1 MRSMMLF
8 TIVAAAL
15 TAKADYWMTFCKTP
29 DGRQYSQVGYVKTDT
44 NTRPPWGGPHRKG
57 VHR

>member
-15 TAKADYWMTFCKTP
+15 TAKADYWMTICKTP
-29 DGRQYSQVGYVKTDT
+29 GGQQYSQVGYVKPDT
-44 NTRPPWGGPHRKG
+44 NTRPPWGWPHRKG